1 MDKVTHDLEPVFF
14 KSSKVLI
21 LGTMPSVKSR
31 EAKFYYAH
39 PQNRFWIT
47 LENVFEVKILDKVKF
62 LKDYNIA
69 LWDVLKEC
77 EINGS
82 SDSSIKNE
90 VPNDLEKIIKKS
102 QIKVIFTT
110 GKTAHKYYLKY
121 FKDSLK
127 LKVINLPS
135 TSPANC
141 KINNNE
147 LIKSY
152 SIIKEYLNNNV

>member
-39 PQNRFWIT
+39 PQNRFWKT

>member
-39 PQNRFWIT
+39 PQNRFWKT

-82 SDSSIKNE
+82 SDNSIKNE